1 VSTGLEVPSLPLG
14 AEPWLE
20 GFLTAAAA
28 ENVLL
33 RRNGAT
39 GQAQARE
46 SLLALLVEHAE
57 GWYNTLINVREAA
70 RTLDCS
76 EETVR
81 RKVRS
86 GVLLDQRR
94 QPSGPHEVR
103 RGDVAA
109 LTQERNKKYDLDA
122 DARSI
127 AKLRS
132 TAA

>member
-1 VSTGLEVPSLPLG
+1 VSTDLEVRGLPRG

-20 GFLTAAAA
+20 SFLTAATA
-28 ENVLL
+28 ENALL

-57 GWYNTLINVREAA
+57 AWYNTLINVREAA
-70 RTLDCS
+70 RTLECS

-86 GVLLDQRR
+86 GALLDHRP
-94 QPSGPHEVR
+94 QPSGRHEVR

-109 LTQERNKKYDLDA
+109 LTQVRNKKYDLDA

-127 AKLRS
+127 AKLRR